1 MDTLLEQC
9 PGISIGVEC
18 PGWPSMP
25 WAPLQVSM
33 VQSAARRERMGKPD
47 LVVIDEAHH
56 ARAKTWE
63 TVLSRWPNAKRIG
76 LTATPER
83 LDGKGLGNHF
93 SEMVIG
99 PTIPWLVADGSLA
112 PSRTLRIPGNLRLEG
127 LRTGRNGDYRADD
140 VGQAVTG
147 AVIADAVNAY
157 MRYADRSKTRH
168 ILWRTPRPFHVRCAR
183 GCGPTVSGR
192 NTWTGM
198 TRQRAATA

>member
-1 MDTLLEQC
+1 
-9 PGISIGVEC
+9 
-18 PGWPSMP
+18 
-25 WAPLQVSM
+25 M

-63 TVLSRWPNAKRIG
+63 TVLGRWPNAKRIG

-157 MRYADRSKTRH
+157 LTYADRAGNQQYSSAYTATIH
-168 ILWRTPRPFHVRCAR
+168 GRCAR
-183 GCGPTVSGR
+183 DCGPTASVP
-192 NTWTGM
+192 NTLTGM
-198 TRQRAATA
+198 IRQRAATA

>member
-33 VQSAARRERMGKPD
+33 VQSAARREGMGKPD

-63 TVLSRWPNAKRIG
+63 TVLSRWPHAKRIG

-157 MRYADRSKTRH
+157 MRYAEGRPAIFFGVHRDHSRKVCEGSAGQRRAGGTR
-168 ILWRTPRPFHVRCAR
+168 
-183 GCGPTVSGR
+183 
-192 NTWTGM
+192 
-198 TRQRAATA
+198 